1 MGQKQHSYEDD
12 YSDNKYSEE
21 KEDNNEKE
29 NKNDKDSDNNNNN
42 EEDDNNSE
50 EYYSYDNIIK
60 NLNHMNL
67 TEQKVKDNYEFYKL
81 NYEKLIKINK
91 IITNVKIANLYNITP
106 FEMLA
111 KLVPEEELKNL
122 PPEYDTSDN
131 KKEIFNEAPIN
142 PEYVVPS
149 KWEGLFDLEISDK
162 VIDKLYIALQIKK
175 IAKFYS
181 QWKRGKY
188 EIWEKKIHEYD
199 YKIYESEMKTFIN
212 SQKNDILE
220 KLNLMNL
227 SEQDIEDNF
236 WFYKNNLKKL
246 VKINE
251 MINNIESSNFN
262 DLSPQEV
269 LAKIVPENELKN
281 INSAN
286 VPTEWKDLFKLET
299 SDEVLDYLYIE
310 SKILMLVTEFSS
322 LKNENI
328 DKWLSLID
336 INNYQKYEE
345 ELEEKKQKELSHKN
359 ILNQLKSLEYFNKTE
374 EEIKRY
380 NIDFLCDNLERL
392 IKTDNTIKT
401 AKIGNLYY
409 LTPGE
414 AYRKVTGDSP
424 DHLKLPKRWEDL
436 FDLTIPESKI
446 DILYATTKNYI
457 KNKEFEKNRIE
468 SNLADEKN
476 HLALE
481 FQERNDNNNKI
492 IDKNNLIEELKKLR
506 YFKVKEKEIKKNIE
520 YYLDNFE
527 EIKKIDTIIKYAK
540 KAKVYDKTP
549 EDFIKEERG
558 TDYSFPKKWE
568 DLFKLDNEKWKIDML
583 YNSLAKK
590 IESKNQRKAQIR
602 EKKWTTIDELKKLK
616 YFEFKE
622 SKIKENIGFYID
634 HLDEFK
640 KIDEILIMG
649 HEVYNIR
656 NSTPMEIYKKSYV
669 IDGDISFPKKWT
681 NLFKLNW
688 TTNKLNELYIAT
700 KIEKLKYYLSEFKLE
715 SYLDYK
721 YYDSNIRV
729 DNYKYYEEE
738 FNKYF
743 ENYKRLRK
751 MEENVS
757 YISSYIDEFYSGNDK
772 KTIKDHIEY
781 LKEKN
786 LNAKSDLDR
795 FDIYEQEFERVN
807 SQIVKKRDE
816 YWEEKKRIW
825 REEER
830 EREEEERRE
839 RRQRERERENGN
851 YSSNYNSSSSSNNS
865 DFKKSYVKLCRYCK
879 NKCLYCK
886 SDNKG
891 SSKAFGLHNKCQT
904 DSCFICG
911 TSKRSDDIMERQS
924 SYLCKSCYN
933 SHKLDFTKC
942 LSCQK
947 GFK

>member
-1 MGQKQHSYEDD
+1 
-12 YSDNKYSEE
+12 
-21 KEDNNEKE
+21 
-29 NKNDKDSDNNNNN
+29 
-42 EEDDNNSE
+42 
-50 EYYSYDNIIK
+50 
-60 NLNHMNL
+60 
-67 TEQKVKDNYEFYKL
+67 
-81 NYEKLIKINK
+81 
-91 IITNVKIANLYNITP
+91 
-106 FEMLA
+106 
-111 KLVPEEELKNL
+111 
-122 PPEYDTSDN
+122 
-131 KKEIFNEAPIN
+131 
-142 PEYVVPS
+142 
-149 KWEGLFDLEISDK
+149 
-162 VIDKLYIALQIKK
+162 
-175 IAKFYS
+175 
-181 QWKRGKY
+181 
-188 EIWEKKIHEYD
+188 
-199 YKIYESEMKTFIN
+199 MKTFIN

-328 DKWLSLID
+328 DTWLSLID
-336 INNYQKYEE
+336 KNNYQKYEE

-590 IESKNQRKAQIR
+590 IESQNQRKAQIR

-795 FDIYEQEFERVN
+795 FDIYEREFERVN

-865 DFKKSYVKLCRYCK
+865 DLKKSYVKLCRYCK

-891 SSKAFGLHNKCQT
+891 TSKAFGLHNKCQT